1 MQLTEIV
8 NEAVALG
15 RQGFDTVS
23 SVQGIVIAVIA
34 AALMRSYGQIIG
46 WAIGATIIHEIV
58 TIARHAIAHEGVV
71 IPDFTNMAVLKLI
84 AIRFV
89 GYLVA
94 ISLIYLVRRI
104 LMRA

>member
-1 MQLTEIV
+1 MQLAEIV

-23 SVQGIVIAVIA
+23 SVQGIIIAVIA
-34 AALMRSYGQIIG
+34 AALMRRYGQIIG
-46 WAIGATIIHEIV
+46 WAIGATIIHEVV

-71 IPDFTNMAVLKLI
+71 IPDLTNMAVLKLI

>member
-1 MQLTEIV
+1 MQLPEIV

-15 RQGFDTVS
+15 RQGFDTVN
-23 SVQGIVIAVIA
+23 SVQGIIIAVIA

-46 WAIGATIIHEIV
+46 WAVGATIIHEIV
-58 TIARHAIAHEGVV
+58 TAARHAIAGGGVV
-71 IPDFTNMAVLKLI
+71 LPDFTNMEVLKLI
-84 AIRFV
+84 AVRFV

-94 ISLIYLVRRI
+94 ISLIYLVRRV